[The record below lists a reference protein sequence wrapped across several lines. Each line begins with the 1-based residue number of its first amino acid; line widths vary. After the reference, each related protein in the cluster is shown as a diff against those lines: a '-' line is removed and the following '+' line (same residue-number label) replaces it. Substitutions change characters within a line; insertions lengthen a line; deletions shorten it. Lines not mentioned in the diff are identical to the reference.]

1 MNEIKLTFAGDAT
14 LAENVRQAEAIQ
26 KAVNAT
32 YATFQKMGKGGDVD
46 ATVNAFK
53 NLSAEAEKYN
63 KTITE
68 LLAKEK
74 LYSKEGKASAEELKK
89 REQFRKEQDTAEKNR
104 LQQEKLNL
112 EKLKAT
118 MKAYHEER
126 QINLKREI
134 EQNKQLKS
142 TKKELTEAEIKERLE
157 RQKLATETKRAAQ
170 IQNDLILI
178 EKNEIKTLDD
188 LKQRVSALKRVR
200 DSLDVSTEKG
210 RKEFERLTKEINRH
224 NNALKNAD
232 ERAGFFQRNV
242 GNYRSALSGLKT
254 GWVGVTAAIGAGLA
268 VLRGAINTVQKF
280 VDMYNV
286 QLLAETK
293 LTTVLKQRTG
303 ATTAQI
309 NEILKLTSAQQQ
321 LGVIGDEV
329 QIAGLQQLGTF
340 VKQTDTIK
348 TLAPALNNLLAQQNG
363 LASSTGDAT
372 NIANLFGKVMEGN
385 VGALTRVGISFSDA
399 EKEILKYGTESE
411 RAATLAQV
419 ITNNVGNM
427 NEALAQTDAGK
438 IQQAKNIIGDFQEEI
453 GAALLP
459 ILAKFY
465 TLMVDLSVIAKRVAG
480 VFQDLFNPVE
490 NLSIAQDRYNG
501 FVDETN
507 ELVAKEKVNI
517 EKLIK
522 VAQNE
527 KRTKEERLAAVKQIN
542 QISPEYLGNITL
554 ENIYTNEVV
563 KSIDNYIGALEDKVK
578 AQVASNILSDIM
590 TEKLQSEI
598 LFYDQ
603 RLRLQELENNLL
615 SEYDAAKRAFLER
628 EIQLIKGVIMAGDLR
643 QSQLDEELQKYQ
655 QILDDL
661 GFEFQIK
668 TRISDLDDET
678 AEKQKS
684 RDIYQEKV
692 NQINIELLEK
702 QLELKREYKTD
713 EEKINEELL
722 KFQQLKQLELLKFI
736 DENNLTDKR
745 TQDELKYIEI
755 SEQLKQIEIDKEKEA
770 LSEKLRLFD
779 EYLQLKEI
787 RLEKELLIMQQNG
800 VAESEI
806 EATKFIKK
814 RELLNEQLEFL
825 RQNNASELE
834 VLQVE
839 NALIELEIQYKE
851 FFDKINALSNEN
863 DNWLMDLLGL
873 TPEEINDFKQ
883 GMAEVY
889 KTLTDAYS
897 MNLDANIKF
906 YDEKIKLI
914 ENEISAEEKK
924 VSELQKQ
931 LEKENELK
939 DNYQKNDALRIE
951 SEIRASEKLQEAKR
965 QQQAEA
971 LRLKEEEEAK
981 LKAIQKRQ
989 IFVQFGLDNASAI
1002 SSIIK
1007 YAMANPLN
1015 AVNPLAGAIQTA
1027 LQIAFVT
1034 ANFAKARAS
1043 IKQLKKGEVDIKEG
1057 SGNKDDVPALLMK
1070 GESVVTTLGTRKMP
1084 NTLRALNKNASTKQ
1098 LLQFVEKDLGVGAL
1112 SSYIINVNSQPFEL
1126 ESQNKELSKQ
1136 NKILSA
1142 NNDLLQNLLHLQK
1155 NRPIVIPMKNGYKL
1169 ITSNSEQTVKN

>member
-53 NLSAEAEKYN
+53 NLSLEAEKYN

-74 LYSKEGKASAEELKK
+74 IYSKEGKASAEELKK
-89 REQFRKEQDTAEKNR
+89 REQLRKEQDTAEKNR
-104 LQQEKLNL
+104 LQQEKINL

-118 MKAYHEER
+118 MKDYHEER

-134 EQNKQLKS
+134 EQTKQLKS

-200 DSLDVSTEKG
+200 DGLDVSTEKG

-268 VLRGAINTVQKF
+268 VLRGAISTAQRY
-280 VDMYNV
+280 VDAYNIV
-286 QLLAETK
+286 VLAETK
-293 LTTVLKQRTG
+293 LATVLKQRTG
-303 ATTAQI
+303 ATQAQIQEIINLTTAQ
-309 NEILKLTSAQQQ
+309 EK
-321 LGVIGDEV
+321 LGVIAGEV
-329 QIAGLQQLGTF
+329 QVEGLQQLGTF
-340 VKQTDTIK
+340 VKQTE
-348 TLAPALNNLLAQQNG
+348 TLKVLSPALNNLLAQQNG
-363 LASSTGDAT
+363 LNATTGDAV

-427 NEALAQTDAGK
+427 NETLAQTDAGK
-438 IQQAKNIIGDFQEEI
+438 ILQAKNIIGEFEEEI
-453 GAALLP
+453 GKFLLP
-459 ILAKFY
+459 VLSKFY
-465 TLMVDLSVIAKRVAG
+465 TLMVDLIDITKSFVKEVDVAFKRSGIVESVEIISEPIKEIKDELGLTAENAKT
-480 VFQDLFNPVE
+480 FSE
-490 NLSIAQDRYNG
+490 NLKELNTQAKDKALDILNSKLQQQAKIYRALFIVYRDIVTFIKNVVLGFKEWTKEQINNIRESERFKRIQTEIIETYDQIKLKINEVWVSLQPYRQSISDFLTPIINQAKELLTYLGLINKNVGGTGNG
-501 FVDETN
+501 TSFFGFINKFKVDKPEEVAPVITEEETN
-507 ELVAKEKVNI
+507 GSIKTFDKYAQKV
-517 EKLIK
+517 E
-522 VAQNE
+522 
-527 KRTKEERLAAVKQIN
+527 QIN
-542 QISPEYLGNITL
+542 
-554 ENIYTNEVV
+554 V
-563 KSIDNYIGALEDKVK
+563 
-578 AQVASNILSDIM
+578 
-590 TEKLQSEI
+590 
-598 LFYDQ
+598 
-603 RLRLQELENNLL
+603 
-615 SEYDAAKRAFLER
+615 
-628 EIQLIKGVIMAGDLR
+628 
-643 QSQLDEELQKYQ
+643 
-655 QILDDL
+655 
-661 GFEFQIK
+661 
-668 TRISDLDDET
+668 
-678 AEKQKS
+678 
-684 RDIYQEKV
+684 
-692 NQINIELLEK
+692 ELLNK
-702 QLELKREYKTD
+702 QLELKRQYIDD

-755 SEQLKQIEIDKEKEA
+755 SEELKKFEIEKRKNA
-770 LSEKLRLFD
+770 LAKKIELFN
-779 EYLQLKEI
+779 EYLALREAG
-787 RLEKELLIMQQNG
+787 LEKELLILQQNG

-873 TPEEINDFKQ
+873 TPEELNDFKQ

-889 KTLTDAYS
+889 KTLTDAYTL
-897 MNLDANIKF
+897 NLDANIKF

-1070 GESVVTTLGTRKMP
+1070 GESVVTTDGTRKMP

-1126 ESQNKELSKQ
+1126 ESQNKELNKQ

-1169 ITSNSEQTVKN
+1169 ITNNSEQTVKN